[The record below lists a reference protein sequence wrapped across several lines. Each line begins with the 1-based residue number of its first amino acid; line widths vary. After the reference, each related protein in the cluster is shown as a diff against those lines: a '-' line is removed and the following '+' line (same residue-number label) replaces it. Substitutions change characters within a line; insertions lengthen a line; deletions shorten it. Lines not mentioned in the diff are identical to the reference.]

1 MFSEMFRA
9 IFLVVC
15 LLLTVFEECSAS
27 KKYQECYLRCKA
39 EADLPDCEDS
49 SGKRA
54 VLCGNPITQCTEKC
68 KNLVETVA
76 EKNVEEDEQDE
87 YIRKR
92 ELSELKKLIGI
103 AF

>member
-1 MFSEMFRA
+1 MFQA

-39 EADLPDCEDS
+39 KADLPECVDS
-49 SGKRA
+49 SGRTA
-54 VLCGNPITQCTEKC
+54 VLCGNAITRCPEDC
-68 KNLVETVA
+68 KDFETVNLS